1 MKLVKTTLWSGLISF
16 MRIASGF
23 VSTKVVAV
31 LIGPAGVATVGAFI
45 NFVAIVLTFGN
56 GAISNGVV
64 KYTAEFKESDLK
76 PLFSTSL
83 KISIYCSVFFGA
95 IIILFADLITSTLFE
110 TSEYINTVRFLGLCL
125 IFYSLNSL
133 LLSILNGLGKIKLF
147 TLINTISTVC
157 GLVLTCF
164 LSYYFRVTGALYAV
178 VLSQTIVF
186 FIAFALV
193 IKNQILKYSD
203 FKHKFSKEIFTK
215 LSHYSLMA
223 LITAL
228 TVPVSQIIIRNF
240 IITNLGIDMAGIWQG
255 MARISDGYLMVVNTA
270 LSTYYLPKLSSL
282 DKENE
287 IRSELFN
294 GAKLILPVTL
304 ALCAIIYGCRELIVT
319 ILYTN
324 EFQSMQKLFFWQVL
338 GDFFKIASFLLAFLL
353 LAKARVKE
361 FIFLEISATLC
372 SIGLNY
378 FFITK
383 YGIEGSSLAFFL
395 NYLIY
400 FLALIWVFR
409 NLLFKKYE
417 DIINR

>member
-56 GAISNGVV
+56 GAINNGVV

-76 PLFSTSL
+76 PLFATSL

-95 IIILFADLITSTLFE
+95 IIILFANLIGKTLFE
-110 TSEYINTVRFLGLCL
+110 TSAYVNTIRFLGLCL

-133 LLSILNGLGKIKLF
+133 LLSILNGLGKISLF
-147 TLINTISTVC
+147 TLINTISTLC

-164 LSYYFRVTGALYAV
+164 LSYYFRVEGALYAV

-186 FIAFALV
+186 FIAVALI
-193 IKNQILKYSD
+193 IKNKILNYGD
-203 FKHKFSKEIFTK
+203 FKHEFSRQILTK

-223 LITAL
+223 VITAL

-282 DKENE
+282 NKDVE
-287 IRSELFN
+287 IRSELFK
-294 GAKLILPVTL
+294 GAKIIIPVTMV
-304 ALCAIIYGCRELIVT
+304 LCGVIYVCRELIVT
-319 ILYTN
+319 ILYTK
-324 EFQSMQKLFFWQVL
+324 EFQSMQKLFLWQVL

-361 FIFLEISATLC
+361 FIILEIGATLC

-378 FFITK
+378 IFITR
-383 YGIEGSSLAFFL
+383 YGIEGSSFAFFI
-395 NYLIY
+395 NYVIY
-400 FLALIWVFR
+400 FLALVFVFK
-409 NLLFKKYE
+409 NLLFKKL
-417 DIINR
+417 